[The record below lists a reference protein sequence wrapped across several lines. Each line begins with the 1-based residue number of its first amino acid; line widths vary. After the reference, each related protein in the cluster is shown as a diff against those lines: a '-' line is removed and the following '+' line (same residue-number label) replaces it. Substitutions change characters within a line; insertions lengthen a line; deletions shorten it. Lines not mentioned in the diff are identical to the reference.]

1 MPKATVMM
9 QSSSSYNCVSVC
21 NIKIF
26 HLFNSELQ
34 QINTKPV
41 IKSKLKDFSGKSE
54 NFKVQAALVLQKKNK
69 ADHKSMHQIFHLSDE
84 LVVND

>member
-1 MPKATVMM
+1 MPKATGMM

-34 QINTKPV
+34 QINTKPA
-41 IKSKLKDFSGKSE
+41 IKSKLKDFSGKSK
-54 NFKVQAALVLQKKNK
+54 NFKVQTALVLQKKK
-69 ADHKSMHQIFHLSDE
+69 QS
-84 LVVND
+84 